1 MSSTIHQELFSK
13 AEIKSFVAELMKDL
27 GHAVHKKTADKT
39 SDNRD
44 ETEARDKAILR
55 GELARAKH
63 QHAKEVAS
71 DPAAT
76 NKELIKALGG
86 DSSVSPLQLAKL
98 VKEERSPKTE
108 APQEDFMRRVLGSK
122 PSGRELSRYAEL
134 VEAARVAF
142 LHRQTAPS
150 WSIMASP

>member
-1 MSSTIHQELFSK
+1 MSSTTHQDVFTK
-13 AEIKSFVAELMKDL
+13 AEIKRFVAELMKAL
-27 GHAVHKKTADKT
+27 GYAMHKKTADK
-39 SDNRD
+39 SRDNR
-44 ETEARDKAILR
+44 EARDKAILR
-55 GELARAKH
+55 GELARAMH
-63 QHAKEVAS
+63 QHIKEVAS
-71 DPAAT
+71 DPATT

-108 APQEDFMRRVLGSK
+108 VSQEDFMRRVLGSK

-134 VEAARVAF
+134 GVAF
-142 LHRQTAPS
+142 LHCQTAPS